1 MLGFSRKPDP
11 KQHFELNLPDV
22 DKDIHSEVVRPL
34 NPAEQSEEIII
45 PPPKAPLLSAENIA
59 LISVILLILFAGL
72 TVWSWNRLSS
82 LQSLRQTETQQH
94 EYVLDSL
101 LQVKAGLENNL
112 NQLELQF
119 SDLRMDNDS
128 LAQELAGAVNI
139 IAEKETAI
147 REIQVQNVRE
157 ESALRAQVQRLQT
170 LKDRYETIIAVLN
183 QRNAALTAENQYLRG
198 ATDSL
203 SLQVSELGRQ
213 LEAQIRQ
220 TLSAQYK
227 ATTFRVE
234 VERRNDKLTVRAKR
248 TRGLRVSFD
257 LRNVPPPYQGNQ
269 QIYLV
274 ITDDKGLPIASK
286 NPVQKT
292 IQTDKGNVSIVA
304 QATQAQYIIDNQ
316 RIELNYE
323 LEERLK
329 KGTYVV
335 SVYSDKGLLGVASF
349 RLT

>member
-11 KQHFELNLPDV
+11 KQHFELNLPSV
-22 DKDIHSEVVRPL
+22 EKDQHSEIAHSDKPV
-34 NPAEQSEEIII
+34 EQSEEIII
-45 PPPKAPLLSAENIA
+45 PPPKPPLLSAENIA

-72 TVWSWNRLSS
+72 SIWSWNRLSN
-82 LQSLRQTETQQH
+82 LQSIRQSETQQH

-101 LQVKAGLENNL
+101 LQVKSNLENNL

-119 SDLRMDNDS
+119 SDLRMGNDS

-147 REIQVQNVRE
+147 REIQVRNVRE

-183 QRNAALTAENQYLRG
+183 QKNAALAAENQYLRG
-198 ATDSL
+198 AADSL
-203 SLQVSELGRQ
+203 SMQVSELGRK
-213 LEAQIRQ
+213 LEEQIRQ

-227 ATTFRVE
+227 ATSFRVE
-234 VERRNDKLTVRAKR
+234 VERRNDKLTVRARR
-248 TRGLRVSFD
+248 TRELRVSFD
-257 LRNVPPPYQGNQ
+257 LQNVPPPYQGNQ
-269 QIYLV
+269 QIFLV

-286 NPVQKT
+286 NPVQET
-292 IQTDKGNVSIVA
+292 IRTSKGNVAIVA
-304 QATQAQYIIDNQ
+304 QATRIQYVIDNQ

>member
-11 KQHFELNLPDV
+11 KQHFELNLPSV
-22 DKDIHSEVVRPL
+22 EKDQHSEI
-34 NPAEQSEEIII
+34 AHAHTQADKADDIII
-45 PPPKAPLLSAENIA
+45 PPPNKPLLSAKNIA
-59 LISVILLILFAGL
+59 LISVILLILFAGFSI
-72 TVWSWNRLSS
+72 WAWMRLGS
-82 LQSLRQTETQQH
+82 LQKIRQSETQQH
-94 EYVLDSL
+94 EVVLDSL

-119 SDLRMDNDS
+119 SDLRAGNDS
-128 LAQELAGAVNI
+128 LAQELAGATNI
-139 IAEKETAI
+139 ITEKETVI
-147 REIQVQNVRE
+147 REMQVQNIRE

-183 QRNAALTAENQYLRG
+183 QKNAVLTEENMRLRG
-198 ATDSL
+198 QTDTL
-203 SLQVSELGRQ
+203 SLQVSDLGRQ

-227 ATTFRVE
+227 ATSFRLE
-234 VERRNDKLTVRAKR
+234 LERRNDKLTVRARR
-248 TRGLRVSFD
+248 TRELRIIFD
-257 LRNVPPPYQGNQ
+257 LNNVPLPYRGNQ
-269 QIYLV
+269 QLFLV
-274 ITDDKGLPIASK
+274 ITDDRGVPIESK
-286 NPVQKT
+286 NPIQETIKT
-292 IQTDKGNVSIVA
+292 EKGSVAIVA
-304 QATQAQYIIDNQ
+304 QATRFQNVIDNQ

-329 KGTYVV
+329 KGTYIV